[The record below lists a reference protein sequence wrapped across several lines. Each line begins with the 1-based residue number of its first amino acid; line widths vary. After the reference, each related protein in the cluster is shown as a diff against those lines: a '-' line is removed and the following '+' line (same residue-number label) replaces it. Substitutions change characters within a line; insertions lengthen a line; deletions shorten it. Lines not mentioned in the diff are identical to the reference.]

1 MEEPKDAATGQ
12 RRLAGLLNIF
22 ESPNSRLEHFNWTW
36 FSSTMS
42 TGSLAVVLY
51 QTPHKF
57 NGLLTIGKIVFI
69 LDLTLFILYTAIVAA
84 RFTLKPNTFRKSL
97 VDPGESF
104 YFGSFW
110 VSVSLLLQNTSQY
123 AFPSCGPWLVQTLE
137 VLFWIYFALVLLVAI
152 FQYQD
157 LFVEQNLRVADMT
170 PAWILPIYP
179 LLVTGPL
186 AAVLMSH
193 QPQRAAEAIWA
204 AGVLAQG
211 LGWMVAVF
219 MYGLWTIRLLSADLP
234 PPSMRPSMY
243 IAVGPIGESRL
254 PLSPPLVRKSCLR
267 SRLHNRRSY
276 LTQQ

>member
-1 MEEPKDAATGQ
+1 MEEPKDASSGKGGF
-12 RRLAGLLNIF
+12 AGLLNIV
-22 ESPNSRLEHFNWTW
+22 ESPNSRLEQFDWTW

-69 LDLTLFILYTAIVAA
+69 LDLTLFLLYTAIIAT

-104 YFGSFW
+104 FFGSFW
-110 VSVSLLLQNTSQY
+110 VSLSLVLQNISQY
-123 AFPSCGPWLVQTLE
+123 AFPSCGSWLVRTLE
-137 VLFWIYFALVLLVAI
+137 ILFWIYFALILIVAI
-152 FQYQD
+152 FQYQN
-157 LFVEQNLRVADMT
+157 LFVEKNLRIADMT

-186 AAVLMSH
+186 AAVIMNQ

-234 PPSMRPSMY
+234 PPSMRPGMY

-254 PLSPPLVRKSCLR
+254 PLSPLDPESC
-267 SRLHNRRSY
+267 SQFRLHDRRSY
-276 LTQQ
+276 LAQQ

>member
-1 MEEPKDAATGQ
+1 MEEPKDASSGKGGF
-12 RRLAGLLNIF
+12 AGLLNIV
-22 ESPNSRLEHFNWTW
+22 ESPNSRLEQFDWTW

-69 LDLTLFILYTAIVAA
+69 LDLTLFILYTAIITT
-84 RFTLKPNTFRKSL
+84 RFTLKPNTFRTSL

-104 YFGSFW
+104 FFGSFW
-110 VSVSLLLQNTSQY
+110 VSLSLVLQNISQY

-137 VLFWIYFALVLLVAI
+137 VLFWIYFALILIVAI
-152 FQYQD
+152 FQYQN
-157 LFVEQNLRVADMT
+157 LFVEKNLRIADMT

-186 AAVLMSH
+186 AAVIMNQ

-254 PLSPPLVRKSCLR
+254 PLYSLGPGSCSR
-267 SRLHNRRSY
+267 FRLHDRRSY

>member
-1 MEEPKDAATGQ
+1 MDEPKDASSGKRA
-12 RRLAGLLNIF
+12 LAGLLHLD
-22 ESPNSRLEHFNWTW
+22 ESPTSRLDQFNWNW

-69 LDLTLFILYTAIVAA
+69 LDLILFTTYTAIVVA
-84 RFTLKPNTFRKSL
+84 RFTLKPKTFRKSL
-97 VDPGESF
+97 LDPGESF
-104 YFGSFW
+104 FFGSFW
-110 VSVSLLLQNTSQY
+110 VSLSLVLQNISQY
-123 AFPSCGPWLVQTLE
+123 AFPTCGPWLVQTLE
-137 VLFWIYFALVLLVAI
+137 VLFWIYFALVLIVAI

-157 LFVEQNLRVADMT
+157 LFVEHNLRIADMT

-179 LLVTGPL
+179 LVVTGPL
-186 AAVLMSH
+186 AAVVMKQ

-204 AGVLAQG
+204 AGLLAQG
-211 LGWMVAVF
+211 LGWMVSVF

-243 IAVGPIGESRL
+243 IAVGPIGVSRL
-254 PLSPPLVRKSCLR
+254 PLPPFCPESC
-267 SRLHNRRSY
+267 SHFRLHNRWPY
-276 LTQQ
+276 LPQQ

>member
-1 MEEPKDAATGQ
+1 MEEPKDGSSGKKH
-12 RRLAGLLNIF
+12 LAGLLNIV
-22 ESPNSRLEHFNWTW
+22 ESPNSRLEQFNWTW

-42 TGSLAVVLY
+42 TGSLAVILY

-57 NGLLTIGKIVFI
+57 HGLLTIGKIVFI
-69 LDLTLFILYTAIVAA
+69 LDLILFTLYTALVAA
-84 RFTLKPNTFRKSL
+84 RFTRKPDTFRRSL

-104 YFGSFW
+104 FFGSFW
-110 VSVSLLLQNTSQY
+110 VSLSLVLQNISQY
-123 AFPSCGPWLVQTLE
+123 AFPTCGAWLVQTLE
-137 VLFWIYFALVLLVAI
+137 VLFWIYFASILLVAI
-152 FQYQD
+152 FQYQN
-157 LFVEQNLRVADMT
+157 LFVEENLRIADMT

-186 AAVLMSH
+186 AGVIMKQ

-211 LGWMVAVF
+211 LGWMVSVF
-219 MYGLWTIRLLSADLP
+219 MYGLWTIRLLTADLP

-254 PLSPPLVRKSCLR
+254 PLSSPFPESCSR
-267 SRLHNRRSY
+267 VRLHDRRSY
-276 LTQQ
+276 FAQQ